1 MLFNSLNFLV
11 FFTLLFTIYWGIKK
25 NLQNLL
31 LLTASYVFY
40 GFADWRFLFLLIGIS
55 AAVFFLAIGIEKAEE
70 TEHIPLKKFFFIL
83 GLFLSIGS
91 LAFFKYFNFFT
102 TSFNDLLMTIGIHWQ
117 LHTLRIIVPLG
128 ISFFTFRVLSYLF
141 DINNGKIKSTRDWVV
156 FFNYVSF
163 FPSLLA
169 GPIDRTK
176 LFVPQLEKQR
186 TFTYSEGVNGL
197 RQILYGLFKKMVI
210 ADRCAEFANTIFDH
224 HTDYR
229 GITLILG
236 AVVFTIQIYADFS
249 GYSDM
254 ALGIARLLGF
264 RITKNFDFPFFAE
277 NIAEF
282 WRKWNISLTSW
293 LTDYLFTPLS
303 IRFRNWGKAGL
314 VLAILITFTI
324 CGIWHGASWTYVLF
338 GFVHGCYY
346 IPLILTGAMTKKKK
360 RVQDRALPSFLLLF
374 NMLLTFI
381 LVSLAF
387 ILFRS
392 DTVSDAVA
400 YYKGIF
406 HLWPVVSPGI
416 PVFVLL
422 LTAIFLLLEW
432 VGRNGE
438 YAIEKIGF
446 NWSRAG
452 RWAFYLAIFIV
463 IFLYQGKPLTFIYF
477 QF

>member
-11 FFTLLFTIYWGIKK
+11 FFTLLFAIYWSVRKH
-25 NLQNLL
+25 LQNLL

-55 AAVFFLAIGIEKAEE
+55 AAVFFLAIGMEKAEG
-70 TEHIPLKKFFFIL
+70 TARASLKKLFFSL
-83 GLFLSIGS
+83 GLTLSIGS

-102 TSFNDLLMTIGIHWQ
+102 ASFNDLLRGVGIHSQ
-117 LHTLRIIVPLG
+117 LETLHIIVPLG

-141 DINNGKIKSTRDWVV
+141 DVNNGKTRPTRDWVV

-169 GPIDRTK
+169 GPIDRAK
-176 LFVPQLEKQR
+176 LFIPQLEKQR
-186 TFTYSEGVNGL
+186 SFTYSEGVNGL

-210 ADRCAEFANTIFDH
+210 ADRCAEFANTIFTNYTNYH
-224 HTDYR
+224 

-236 AVVFTIQIYADFS
+236 AIIFTIQIYADFS

-264 RITKNFDFPFFAE
+264 HITKNFDFPFFSE

-303 IRFRNWGKAGL
+303 ISFRNWGKTGL

-324 CGIWHGASWTYVLF
+324 CGVWHGASWTYVLF

-360 RVQDRALPSFLLLF
+360 KIQDRALPSFSQFF
-374 NMLLTFI
+374 NMILTFI

-392 DTVSDAVA
+392 DTVSDAA
-400 YYKGIF
+400 GYYKRIL
-406 HLWPVVSPGI
+406 HLWPVARPEISVS
-416 PVFVLL
+416 LL
-422 LTAIFLLLEW
+422 LLAGIFLLLEW
-432 VGRNGE
+432 IGRNSE
-438 YAIEKIGF
+438 YAIEKTGL
-446 NWSRAG
+446 NWSKTG

-463 IFLYQGKPLTFIYF
+463 IFLYQGKPLAFIYF

>member
-1 MLFNSLNFLV
+1 
-11 FFTLLFTIYWGIKK
+11 
-25 NLQNLL
+25 
-31 LLTASYVFY
+31 
-40 GFADWRFLFLLIGIS
+40 
-55 AAVFFLAIGIEKAEE
+55 
-70 TEHIPLKKFFFIL
+70 
-83 GLFLSIGS
+83 
-91 LAFFKYFNFFT
+91 
-102 TSFNDLLMTIGIHWQ
+102 
-117 LHTLRIIVPLG
+117 
-128 ISFFTFRVLSYLF
+128 
-141 DINNGKIKSTRDWVV
+141 
-156 FFNYVSF
+156 
-163 FPSLLA
+163 
-169 GPIDRTK
+169 
-176 LFVPQLEKQR
+176 
-186 TFTYSEGVNGL
+186 VNGL

-224 HTDYR
+224 YTYYH

-236 AVVFTIQIYADFS
+236 AVIFTIQIYADFS

-254 ALGIARLLGF
+254 ALGIARLLGL

-303 IRFRNWGKAGL
+303 ISFRNWGKTGL

-338 GFVHGCYY
+338 GFIHGCYY

-360 RVQDRALPSFLLLF
+360 KIQDRALPSFPQLF
-374 NMLLTFI
+374 NMILTFT

-392 DTVSDAVA
+392 GTVSDAVG
-400 YYKGIF
+400 YYKRIF
-406 HLWPVVSPGI
+406 HLWPVVDPGI

-422 LTAIFLLLEW
+422 LTGSFLLLEW
-432 VGRNGE
+432 VGKNSE

-463 IFLYQGKPLTFIYF
+463 IFLYQGKPLAFIYF